1 VSPLV
6 RDVLGK
12 RLVVDPPPHVVCLG
26 DVMVDVVAHLP
37 GPLAVGSDTPAPI
50 SLYGG
55 GSAANTASWLELL
68 GVPTTLIAKVGDDV
82 FGTWS
87 TEQFAWLSK
96 DLAVDPALTTGTC
109 LVLVGPDG
117 ERTMVPDTG
126 ANTALAPEDVEP
138 EDFTPGRYLHV
149 SGYSLFNDARPAA
162 LHALALARHAGMTI
176 SVGAA
181 SAGPLESAGADAFLD
196 WVGSD
201 LLLFANRDEA
211 RVLTGLS
218 NPRAAATALAARVG
232 RVAVT
237 VGVRGSLWCD
247 GGLVDDLAAVAVE
260 PVDTTGA
267 GDAYAAAMLW
277 ALGQGAA
284 PPAALQLANA
294 FGRDACLHRGGRP
307 SPLQPLL

>member
-1 VSPLV
+1 VNPFVS
-6 RDVLGK
+6 DVL
-12 RLVVDPPPHVVCLG
+12 RHPQAVDPPPHVVCLG

-37 GPLAVGSDTPAPI
+37 GPLAAGSDTPAPI

-82 FGTWS
+82 FGNWS
-87 TEQFAWLSK
+87 SERFGWIGRR
-96 DLAVDPALTTGTC
+96 LAVDPVRTTGTC

-126 ANTALAPEDVEP
+126 ANNALAPADVEP
-138 EDFTPGRYLHV
+138 EDFLPGRYLHV
-149 SGYSLFNDARPAA
+149 SGYSLFSDARAAA
-162 LHALALARHAGMTI
+162 LHALALARDAGMTI

-181 SAGPLESAGADAFLD
+181 SAGPLESAGANAFLD
-196 WVGSD
+196 WIGTN

-211 RVLTGLS
+211 RVLTGLGD
-218 NPRAAATALAARVG
+218 PRAAATALAARVG

-237 VGVRGSLWCD
+237 LGAGGSLWCD
-247 GGLVDDLAAVAVE
+247 GGEVHYEATVAVE

-294 FGRDACLHRGGRP
+294 LGRDACLHPGGRP
-307 SPLQPLL
+307 GPRQPLR